1 MAFGDGGNDIAML
14 KHAGVGVAMGNASD
28 EVKAC
33 ADMVTDSV
41 DDDGVA
47 KALAPF
53 LSFGHPFPIEG
64 Q

>member
-41 DDDGVA
+41 DDDGIA
-47 KALAPF
+47 KILNV
-53 LSFGHPFPIEG
+53 L
-64 Q
+64 